1 MNDDDASIDSTDEPS
16 DETSRLPDDET
27 FNPEAE
33 GLVEALEDLS
43 EFDAILDDNNLT
55 GIHVI
60 TISYNDTGPT
70 VPTIDL
76 GDCSP
81 WTAIALLKAAMD
93 SLEIM
98 IPPVN
103 VRYKNED
110 IVSHDVLEFDD
121 EEEDG

>member
-1 MNDDDASIDSTDEPS
+1 MNDDLANSEPPEDEPFS
-16 DETSRLPDDET
+16 
-27 FNPEAE
+27 PEAE
-33 GLVEALEDLS
+33 GLELVEGLEEES
-43 EFDAILDDNNLT
+43 EFDAILEENNMS

-60 TISYNDTGPT
+60 TISYNEVGPT

-81 WTAIALLKAAMD
+81 WTALTLLKAAMD

-103 VRYKNED
+103 VRFKDED
-110 IVSHDVLEFDD
+110 IVSHDIVEFDE